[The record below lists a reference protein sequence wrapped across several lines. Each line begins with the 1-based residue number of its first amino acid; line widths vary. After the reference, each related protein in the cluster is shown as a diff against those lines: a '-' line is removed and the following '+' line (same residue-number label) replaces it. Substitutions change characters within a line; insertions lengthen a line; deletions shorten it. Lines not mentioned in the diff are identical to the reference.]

1 MMEIVFN
8 KITLWWPPLSSD
20 IQCGKVSYNV
30 TRAPSHGTLK
40 RNNDTFYTITQL
52 NYNTTYN
59 ITVLPISDT
68 AGEGDPASIT
78 VKSMHVI
85 KYLAI

>member
-1 MMEIVFN
+1 MVETIFN
-8 KITLWWPPLSSD
+8 GITLSWPSLSSD
-20 IQCGKVSYNV
+20 IQCGEVSYNV

-40 RNNDTFYTITQL
+40 RHNDTFYTITQL

-59 ITVLPISDT
+59 ITVRPISDR

-85 KYLAI
+85 